1 MYSEL
6 SKKSASG
13 VTRSSGNTCRD
24 YRKKMEDGHRFR
36 VLRSS
41 KLILILVALIYV
53 GPVAAQLTEEKAYA
67 LSQMPLHCI
76 GQEWP
81 NKTSHMSDGP
91 ADHRL
96 LPSELHPAFYGCLDW
111 HSSVHGHWLLV
122 KVLKLFPAI
131 KNRDSIVAC
140 LAQSF
145 SPEKMKAEAAY
156 FSAYTGS
163 STFERTYGW
172 AWLLKLDE
180 ELMRWDDPLAGA
192 WHRSMAPLTARIVEL
207 WQAYLPRQSYANRTG
222 VHPNTAFGLA
232 FALDWARETGNR
244 EFEHRLIDK
253 AMQFYHGNQSM
264 PSHLE
269 PDASD
274 FFSPSLLAA
283 DLMRRILSRE
293 EYVKWVEGYFTDEGI
308 RNLITPPVVSDRTDY
323 QIVHL
328 DGLSFSRAWCMKGI
342 AQALPEGHR
351 LKTLFESTASRYI
364 GQTLPVIGA
373 SYGGSHWLASF
384 ALYALDAR

>member
-1 MYSEL
+1 
-6 SKKSASG
+6 
-13 VTRSSGNTCRD
+13 
-24 YRKKMEDGHRFR
+24 
-36 VLRSS
+36 
-41 KLILILVALIYV
+41 
-53 GPVAAQLTEEKAYA
+53 
-67 LSQMPLHCI
+67 
-76 GQEWP
+76 
-81 NKTSHMSDGP
+81 MSDGP

-122 KVLKLFPAI
+122 KVLKLFPEI

-145 SPEKMKAEAAY
+145 TTEKMKAEAEY

-163 STFERTYGW
+163 RTFERTYGW

-180 ELMRWDDPLAGA
+180 ELMTWDEPLAGK
-192 WHRSMAPLTARIVEL
+192 WHQSMAPLTARIVEL
-207 WQAYLPRQSYANRTG
+207 WQGYLPRQSYANRTG

-232 FALDWARETGNR
+232 FAIDWARRAGNQ
-244 EFEHRLIDK
+244 EFETQLVAK
-253 AMQFYHGNQSM
+253 AMQFYFTNKAM

-274 FFSPSLLAA
+274 FFSPTLLAA
-283 DLMRRILSRE
+283 DLMRRILPE
-293 EYVKWVEGYFTDEGI
+293 KQYVQWVEAYFTNEGI
-308 RNLITPPVVSDRTDY
+308 VNLITPPVVSDRTDY

-328 DGLSFSRAWCMKGI
+328 DGLSLSRAWCMKGV
-342 AQALPEGHR
+342 ASALPAGHR
-351 LKTLFESTASRYI
+351 LKSLFEMQAADYI
-364 GQTLPVIGA
+364 SKTLPVIGE

-384 ALYALDAR
+384 ALYALADKK

>member
-1 MYSEL
+1 MRRRMILQVIVFLMLTGSL
-6 SKKSASG
+6 S
-13 VTRSSGNTCRD
+13 
-24 YRKKMEDGHRFR
+24 
-36 VLRSS
+36 
-41 KLILILVALIYV
+41 
-53 GPVAAQLTEEKAYA
+53 AQLTEEQAYR
-67 LSQMPLHCI
+67 LSQMPIECI
-76 GQEWP
+76 AQEWP

-122 KVLKLFPAI
+122 KVLKLFPEI

-145 SPEKMKAEAAY
+145 TAEKMKAEAEY

-163 STFERTYGW
+163 RTFERTYGW

-180 ELMRWDDPLAGA
+180 ELMTWDEPLAGK
-192 WHRSMAPLTARIVEL
+192 WHQSMAPLTARIVEL
-207 WQAYLPRQSYANRTG
+207 WQGYLPRQSYANRTG

-232 FALDWARETGNR
+232 FAIDWARRAGNQ
-244 EFEHRLIDK
+244 EFETQLVAK
-253 AMQFYHGNQSM
+253 AMQFYFTNKAM

-274 FFSPSLLAA
+274 FFSPTLLAA
-283 DLMRRILSRE
+283 DLMRRILPE
-293 EYVKWVEGYFTDEGI
+293 KQYVQWVEAYFTNEGI
-308 RNLITPPVVSDRTDY
+308 VNLITPPVVSDRTDY

-328 DGLSFSRAWCMKGI
+328 DGLSLSRAWCMKGV
-342 AQALPEGHR
+342 ASALPAGHR
-351 LKTLFESTASRYI
+351 LKSLFEMQAADYI
-364 GQTLPVIGA
+364 SKTLPVIGE

-384 ALYALDAR
+384 ALYALADKK

>member
-1 MYSEL
+1 MKRIFAVFFL
-6 SKKSASG
+6 SGWLG
-13 VTRSSGNTCRD
+13 V
-24 YRKKMEDGHRFR
+24 
-36 VLRSS
+36 LQ
-41 KLILILVALIYV
+41 V
-53 GPVAAQLTEEKAYA
+53 GAQLTEQQAYE
-67 LSQMPLHCI
+67 LTQMPLHCI

-122 KVLKLFPAI
+122 KVLNAYPEI

-140 LAQSF
+140 LSRSF
-145 SPEKMKAEAAY
+145 TVEKMQAEAAY

-163 STFERTYGW
+163 RTFERTYGW

-180 ELMRWDDPLAGA
+180 ELMRSSDPLARE
-192 WHRSMAPLTARIVEL
+192 WHRAMEPLTAEIVKL

-222 VHPNTAFGLA
+222 VHPNTAFALA
-232 FALDWARETGNR
+232 FAIDWARKAGNSG
-244 EFEHRLIDK
+244 FEEQLVAK
-253 AMQFYHGNQSM
+253 AKQFYLNNSDW
-264 PSHLE
+264 PSQLE

-283 DLMRRILSRE
+283 DLMWRILPKE
-293 EYVKWVEGYFTDEGI
+293 QYVKWIDAYFTNQGVL
-308 RNLITPPVVSDRTDY
+308 NLITPPVVSDRTDY

-328 DGLSFSRAWCMKGI
+328 DGLSLSRAWCMQGI
-342 AQALPEGHR
+342 AAHLPVDHR
-351 LKTLFESTASRYI
+351 LRPLFADTAGSFLSATMPLIRDN
-364 GQTLPVIGA
+364 
-373 SYGGSHWLASF
+373 YGGSHWLASF
-384 ALYALDAR
+384 ALYALDVNNLLTSGR

>member
-1 MYSEL
+1 MQRRIILQVFVFLMLTGSL
-6 SKKSASG
+6 S
-13 VTRSSGNTCRD
+13 
-24 YRKKMEDGHRFR
+24 
-36 VLRSS
+36 
-41 KLILILVALIYV
+41 
-53 GPVAAQLTEEKAYA
+53 AQLTEEQAYR
-67 LSQMPLHCI
+67 LSQMPLECI
-76 GQEWP
+76 TQEWP

-91 ADHRL
+91 VDHRF

-122 KVLKLFPAI
+122 KVLKMFPEI

-145 SPEKMKAEAAY
+145 TKEKMKAEAEY
-156 FSAYTGS
+156 FLAYTGS
-163 STFERTYGW
+163 RTFERTYGW

-180 ELMRWDDPLAGA
+180 ELMTWNEPLAGK

-207 WQAYLPRQSYANRTG
+207 WQGYLPRQSYANRTG

-232 FALDWARETGNR
+232 FAIDWARRVGNK
-244 EFEHRLIDK
+244 EFETQLVAK
-253 AMQFYHGNQSM
+253 AMQFYFTNKAM

-283 DLMRRILSRE
+283 DLMRRILPE
-293 EYVKWVEGYFTDEGI
+293 KQYMQWVDTYFTNEGI
-308 RNLITPPVVSDRTDY
+308 VNLITPPVVSDRTDY

-328 DGLSFSRAWCMKGI
+328 DGLSLSRAWCMKGI
-342 AQALPEGHR
+342 ARALPAGHQ
-351 LKTLFESTASRYI
+351 LKSLFELQAADYI
-364 GQTLPVIGA
+364 EKTLPVIGE

-384 ALYALDAR
+384 ALYALAEKD